1 MYEKLDKLRE
11 ELAKAK
17 KKREEAERKVKQAEQ
32 KLREAENSQILMDVN
47 ALQLSPE
54 QLAEFLQMIT
64 GKGAYPTKERLD
76 EVRNLTLE
84 ENESEDD
91 EDEI

>member
-17 KKREEAERKVKQAEQ
+17 KKREEAERKVKLAEA

-54 QLAEFLQMIT
+54 QLAEFLHMIAS
-64 GKGAYPTKERLD
+64 GGVYPTKERLE
-76 EVRNLTLE
+76 EVRNLALE
-84 ENESEDD
+84 ENESEEEKD
-91 EDEI
+91 EM